1 MGLTSKTMMDIAREI
16 DKLTG
21 MHPDQVR
28 AAKAMAIGQM
38 QANCG
43 GLAAATAQPYQHV
56 SNHLDTANVLQPAP
70 DPLRALDPELRDY
83 VTAALKLLDCE
94 VSWLYSPHDK
104 EASWLYSPHDK
115 FVRAV
120 RSQGARVHEAKLI
133 WSIHHPVL
141 DLTHQWIANG
151 RGGDETEWRLQLAE
165 MADMI
170 KDEKSWFV
178 ENKKDLPKIVPP
190 PPPQMYGHG
199 VVHPQQAAQLGVA
212 GMVYGHGVVHPQQAA
227 QLGVAG
233 MGEQNA
239 QGMQGQQNAFMRQ
252 QHAMRERA
260 QLAMQEHMAKMAPPP
275 MIDDVF
281 DIKKSGWM

>member
-104 EASWLYSPHDK
+104 
-115 FVRAV
+115 FVRAM